1 MSARKTVGNFLHR
14 GQELFNLLHEDSEGL
29 TNLDLQLV
37 RSQLH
42 MLEIQVTNIQS
53 LRELRLK
60 DVKTASYLEQIRR
73 GN

>member
-1 MSARKTVGNFLHR
+1 MQKGDS
-14 GQELFNLLHEDSEGL
+14 QEFFNLLHEDSEGL

-53 LRELRLK
+53 LRGVAIERCK
-60 DVKTASYLEQIRR
+60 DGLAIWNRFAGDTHIER
-73 GN
+73 